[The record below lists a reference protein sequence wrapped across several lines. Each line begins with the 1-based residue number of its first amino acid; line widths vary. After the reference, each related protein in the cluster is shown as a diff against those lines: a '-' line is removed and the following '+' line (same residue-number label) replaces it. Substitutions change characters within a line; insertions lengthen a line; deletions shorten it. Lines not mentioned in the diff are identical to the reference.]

1 MNGRLRAEASG
12 LHKTAGHETVEFW
25 FLGDLVVPMER
36 DDGEG
41 RLDVSGYNANRDS
54 SPDLA
59 QSYAEGALK
68 NGVVGRRWAGPGN
81 GSPRPYLRRTADEQL
96 LDRPMPV
103 EPVPRAPDLGAFTH
117 TDAWRVLRIQ
127 GEFVY
132 GINALAEVG
141 AAVSIFGSARFGES
155 HPMYAAARRLGGLLA
170 HSGFAVMTGGGPG
183 LMEAANRG
191 AYEAG
196 GLSIGCNIELPA
208 AQAGNPYTN
217 LAVNF
222 RYFFVRKTM
231 FVKYSNGFVIFPGGF
246 GTLDELFE
254 ALTLVQTRKVHRFP
268 IILYHRPYW
277 QGLMNWIEGTQLAEG
292 TISPEDLNLLRLT
305 DSVEE
310 ARDLLVDCYQR
321 NCWPAWKR
329 SHGVQRDVQPL
340 GRPATD
346 PQRKDP
352 ER

>member
-1 MNGRLRAEASG
+1 V
-12 LHKTAGHETVEFW
+12 K
-25 FLGDLVVPMER
+25 
-36 DDGEG
+36 
-41 RLDVSGYNANRDS
+41 
-54 SPDLA
+54 
-59 QSYAEGALK
+59 
-68 NGVVGRRWAGPGN
+68 
-81 GSPRPYLRRTADEQL
+81 RTADEQL

-103 EPVPRAPDLGAFTH
+103 EPVPRAPDLAAFTH

-127 GEFVY
+127 GEFVS

-155 HPMYAAARRLGGLLA
+155 HPMYAAARRLGDLLA

-183 LMEAANRG
+183 VMEAANRG

-196 GLSIGCNIELPA
+196 GLSIGCNIELPSE
-208 AQAGNPYTN
+208 QAGNRYTN

-254 ALTLVQTRKVHRFP
+254 ALTLVQTRKVSRFP

-277 QGLMNWIEGTQLAEG
+277 QGLLGWIQGTQLAEG
-292 TISPEDLNLLRLT
+292 TIAPEDLNLLVLT
-305 DSVEE
+305 DSVDE

-321 NCWPAWKR
+321 RCWTTWKR
-329 SHGVQRDVQPL
+329 SL
-340 GRPATD
+340 GAEVEANPAGTPATAPD
-346 PQRKDP
+346 PGKADGQ
-352 ER
+352 